1 MISLF
6 DCTLLESSLARHFTL
21 SRFIRHELKYEM
33 KRRAKKKK
41 STYKRK
47 KTFKN
52 IEEALSSSIMMHGL
66 VRRYYVKHKRKE
78 IQ

>member
-1 MISLF
+1 
-6 DCTLLESSLARHFTL
+6 
-21 SRFIRHELKYEM
+21 M